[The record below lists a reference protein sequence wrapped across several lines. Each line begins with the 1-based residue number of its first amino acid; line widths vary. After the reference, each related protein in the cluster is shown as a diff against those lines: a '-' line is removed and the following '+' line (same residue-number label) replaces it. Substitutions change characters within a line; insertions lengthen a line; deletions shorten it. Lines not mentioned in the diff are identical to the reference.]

1 MTMDV
6 KILHL
11 NHIISTF
18 CSK

>member
-1 MTMDV
+1 MDV